1 MRLRF
6 IPTASVVLVTLL
18 ALTLGVST
26 ALAQTWPTKPVKI
39 VVPFPPGGSNDTIAR
54 ILGAQMTQNTGQQFI
69 VENRPGASGSL
80 GTGVVAKGAADGYT
94 FVLVFDTH
102 GVNPTLIPSMPF
114 DTLKDLAP
122 VMLLGTSP
130 MALVTRPDSPY
141 KSFAQLLAAA
151 KANSGSVA
159 FGSIGS
165 GSLGHLA
172 FAQIGNLAG
181 TEFNHIPY
189 KGGGPL
195 LTDALGGQVPT
206 AIGTVFLVNPHVET
220 KKLVPLVVTSKNRA
234 PSMPNVPTLAES
246 GFPGFEALSW
256 WGVFAPAATP
266 PAIVVRMNEELAKAM
281 ATPAIREKLAGQ
293 GMEIIASSPD
303 RLQTFLKSEI
313 DRWARVIQQNKI
325 KPD

>member
-1 MRLRF
+1 MTKFATRL
-6 IPTASVVLVTLL
+6 TAI
-18 ALTLGVST
+18 ALTT
-26 ALAQTWPTKPVKI
+26 AAFIGIANSAFAQTWPTKPVKI

-102 GVNPTLIPSMPF
+102 GVNPTLIPGMPF

-130 MALVTRPDSPY
+130 MALVTWPDSQY
-141 KSFAQLLAAA
+141 KTFAQLLAAA
-151 KANSGSVA
+151 KASSGSVA

-256 WGVFAPAATP
+256 WGLFAPAATP
-266 PAIVVRMNEELAKAM
+266 PAIVARMNEELTKAM

-313 DRWARVIQQNKI
+313 DRWAKVIQQNKI